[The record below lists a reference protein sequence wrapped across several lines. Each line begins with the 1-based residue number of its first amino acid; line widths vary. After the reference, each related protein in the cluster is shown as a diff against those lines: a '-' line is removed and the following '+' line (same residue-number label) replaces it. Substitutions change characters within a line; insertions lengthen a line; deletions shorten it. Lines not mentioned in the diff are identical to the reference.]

1 METNE
6 SHDKLAVLI
15 DADNVHSSIIKGLFD
30 EIAKYGIA
38 SVKRLYGD
46 WTGPQLSNWKDNLHI
61 YSIQP
66 IQQFSYTAKKN
77 ATDSA
82 LIIDAM
88 DLLYTRNLDGFCIV
102 SSDSDYTKLCQR
114 IRESGAFVYG
124 FGEKKTPEAFRA
136 ACNKFIYVENLRK
149 EEEEETEGKE
159 GKEEKEGSITISTNH
174 TKIPTN
180 ELKMDTNLVTL
191 LRSAIEDSAD
201 DNGWASLGNV
211 GQNAMNRES
220 DFDSR
225 NYGYKKLSDLIE
237 AIDLFEIEKRGKN
250 SHIHIKDSRS
260 KKK

>member
-1 METNE
+1 MEENE
-6 SHDKLAVLI
+6 SYDKLAVLI
-15 DADNVHSSIIKGLFD
+15 DADNAQSSLIKGLFD

-38 SVKRLYGD
+38 NVKRLYGD
-46 WTGPQLSNWKDNLHI
+46 WTGPQLSNWKDILHV

-88 DLLYTRNLDGFCIV
+88 DLLYTKDLDGFCIV

-149 EEEEETEGKE
+149 EEETEV
-159 GKEEKEGSITISTNH
+159 EEKEASVTISTPH
-174 TKIPTN
+174 KKITTN
-180 ELKMDTNLVTL
+180 ELKMDTKLVTL
-191 LRSAIEDSAD
+191 LRSAVEDSAD

-211 GQNAMNRES
+211 GQNVMNRES

-237 AIDLFEIEKRGKN
+237 AIDLFKEEKRGENK
-250 SHIHIKDSRS
+250 HIYVKDGRS
-260 KKK
+260 KKSNS

>member
-6 SHDKLAVLI
+6 SHNKLAVLI
-15 DADNVHSSIIKGLFD
+15 DADNAQSSIIKGLFD

-46 WTGPQLSNWKDNLHI
+46 WTGPQLSNWKDTLHV

-88 DLLYTRNLDGFCIV
+88 DLLYTRDLDGFCIV

-124 FGEKKTPEAFRA
+124 FGEKKTPEAFRSS
-136 ACNKFIYVENLRK
+136 CNKFIYVENLRK
-149 EEEEETEGKE
+149 EEEDTKGEEQKE
-159 GKEEKEGSITISTNH
+159 ANITVSTNH
-174 TKIPTN
+174 KKMSTN
-180 ELKMDTNLVTL
+180 ELKGNSKLVNL
-191 LRSAIEDSAD
+191 LRSAVEDSTD

-250 SHIHIKDSRS
+250 GHIHIKDSRS